1 MSADLPLPTRNT
13 LSLTLFLTNTFPE
26 PFQAGLAITKGGKVG
41 NYRVFGG
48 TSWTNELAELL

>member
-41 NYRVFGG
+41 NYRVGG